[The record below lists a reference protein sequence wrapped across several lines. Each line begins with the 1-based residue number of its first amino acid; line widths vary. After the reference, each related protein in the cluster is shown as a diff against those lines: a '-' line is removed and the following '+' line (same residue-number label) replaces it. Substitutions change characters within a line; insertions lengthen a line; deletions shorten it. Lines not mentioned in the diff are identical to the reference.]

1 MRPIVTSAGRGRGMG
16 YKGAVRRGGPARGA
30 RKQPMS
36 DENQI
41 YLPDSFLNLYRD
53 ARQRLTAPLAEVRAR
68 YELCEDL
75 AQQLEEHAR
84 SRSIHAHGS
93 EVDLLLRY
101 HAGLVDPDSGFSRAE
116 AVWVITRL
124 SELLGWECP
133 ALPGEDAGEG

>member
-1 MRPIVTSAGRGRGMG
+1 
-16 YKGAVRRGGPARGA
+16 
-30 RKQPMS
+30 MS

-41 YLPDSFLNLYRD
+41 YLPDSFLALYRD
-53 ARQRLTAPLAEVRAR
+53 ARQRLTAPLAEIRAR

-84 SRSIHAHGS
+84 GRSIHAHGS

-101 HAGLVDPDSGFSRAE
+101 HAGLADPDPDSGFSAAE
-116 AVWVITRL
+116 ARWVVTRL

-133 ALPGEDAGEG
+133 HLPGEEGKDTPAAD

>member
-1 MRPIVTSAGRGRGMG
+1 LGYKAGLERAVAGAPEAGRRDATE
-16 YKGAVRRGGPARGA
+16 K
-30 RKQPMS
+30 PMS

-41 YLPDSFLNLYRD
+41 YLPESFLNLYRD
-53 ARQRLTAPLAEVRAR
+53 ARQRLTAPLADVRAR

-101 HAGLVDPDSGFSRAE
+101 HAGLADPDSGFTPAE
-116 AVWVITRL
+116 AVWVTTRL

-133 ALPGEDAGEG
+133 ALPGEEAKDA

>member
-1 MRPIVTSAGRGRGMG
+1 
-16 YKGAVRRGGPARGA
+16 
-30 RKQPMS
+30 MS

-41 YLPDSFLNLYRD
+41 YLPDSFLALYRD
-53 ARQRLTAPLAEVRAR
+53 ARQRLTAPLAEIRAR

-84 SRSIHAHGS
+84 GRSIHAHGS

-101 HAGLVDPDSGFSRAE
+101 HAGLADPDSGFSAAE
-116 AVWVITRL
+116 ARWVVTRL

-133 ALPGEDAGEG
+133 HLPGEEGKDTPAAD